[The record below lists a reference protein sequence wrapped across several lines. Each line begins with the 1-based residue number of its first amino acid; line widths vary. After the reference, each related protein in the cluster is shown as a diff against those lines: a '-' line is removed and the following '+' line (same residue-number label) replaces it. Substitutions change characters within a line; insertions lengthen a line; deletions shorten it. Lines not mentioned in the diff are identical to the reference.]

1 MHGRGG
7 LIKLYTRNN
16 VFVNLGQFFL
26 FVWNRDETSKFVMNK
41 WSVLTK
47 WKTNFFFTFTSFFIT
62 VLKFGYL
69 FNPFFLTLPFEL
81 LLENIKNFDI
91 SRGVKKR

>member
-7 LIKLYTRNN
+7 LIKLYIRNN

-26 FVWNRDETSKFVMNK
+26 FIWNRDETNKFVMNK

-47 WKTNFFFTFTSFFIT
+47 WKINFFFTFTSFFIT
-62 VLKFGYL
+62 VLTFGYL

-81 LLENIKNFDI
+81 LLENIKTSTFP
-91 SRGVKKR
+91 GE